1 MTHPLPSLTLKK
13 ADIGSISALLD
24 IERSVAG
31 TKIYH
36 PLVEAKE
43 WEEVLKKENVFLIE
57 KDGVA
62 VGDLS
67 YEQKGDGH
75 VYISGLAIKPEF
87 QGQGIARIVLTQ
99 ILEKLKEVKRVDLV
113 THPENYRAIKLYES
127 LGFVKEGIKENFY
140 GDGEPR
146 LMLAREK

>member
-1 MTHPLPSLTLKK
+1 MQQISSIILKK
-13 ADIGSISALLD
+13 ATAEDIPVLLEV
-24 IERSVAG
+24 ERSVAG

-36 PLVEAKE
+36 PMVEAKE
-43 WEEVLKKENVFLIE
+43 WEEVLKKESVYIIE

-67 YEQKGDGH
+67 YEQKGDNH
-75 VYISGLAIKPEF
+75 VYISGLAVKPEF

-99 ILEKLKEVKRVDLV
+99 TLEKLKDVKRVDLV
-113 THPENYRAIKLYES
+113 THPENFRAIKLYES
-127 LGFVKEGIKENFY
+127 LGFAREGIKENFY

-146 LMLAREK
+146 LLLSRE